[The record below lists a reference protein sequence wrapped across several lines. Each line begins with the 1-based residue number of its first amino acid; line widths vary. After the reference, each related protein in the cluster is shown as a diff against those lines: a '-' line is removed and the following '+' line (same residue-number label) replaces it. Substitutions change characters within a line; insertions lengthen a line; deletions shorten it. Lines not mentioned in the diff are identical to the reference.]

1 MASMDLANAA
11 GLCMFGYL
19 SYPIQGIPEQLTAVT
34 GWNFDMEEMYKTG
47 ERIYTMRHLFNL
59 REGQNPLTRNVP
71 GRMIGEPPLKEGN
84 VKDVTVDLKA
94 LNTEF
99 LQRLDWDVHTTVPT
113 EARLRE
119 LGMDFAIK
127 DRATW
132 NVPSVN

>member
-1 MASMDLANAA
+1 MDEV
-11 GLCMFGYL
+11 F
-19 SYPIQGIPEQLTAVT
+19 
-34 GWNFDMEEMYKTG
+34 KTG

-71 GRMIGEPPLKEGN
+71 GRMVGSPPLTEGN

-99 LQRLDWDVHTTVPT
+99 MQRLDWDVHTTIPT
-113 EARLRE
+113 EARLHE

-132 NVPSVN
+132 TVPSVN